1 MERVIVYR
9 ITPLK
14 SPRSLST
21 FERFVGWCFKLSNWT
36 LAESARPDWQ
46 NYAASLGIASVR
58 AAASI
63 TVMMRSFQTQGAAS
77 ITREVIE
84 LSCKFIEA
92 LDQKDSAWMSAVC
105 KDIAELKRIAEESK
119 AAPCPWTSNVH
130 KQLQIQQQ
138 RKVALK
144 KQNIK
149 GVPEEKPNRSHI
161 GSTGDAAYAYLCLS
175 THNHVTPLMSKYAQH
190 WWTQKLDPFQ
200 QESVEDLEIILGIA
214 FDAMS
219 AAITKYLNSD
229 LFPQD
234 QRESHLKQL
243 GELTQEFW
251 ARSAQ

>member
-36 LAESARPDWQ
+36 LAQSTRPDWQ
-46 NYAASLGIASVR
+46 NYAASLGIASIR
-58 AAASI
+58 AAVSI
-63 TVMMRSFQTQGAAS
+63 TVMMRSFQTQGVAS
-77 ITREVIE
+77 IAREIIE
-84 LSCKFIEA
+84 LSCKFIKT
-92 LDQKDSAWMSAVC
+92 LDEKDAAWMSAVC
-105 KDIAELKRIAEESK
+105 NDIVELERIERESC

-130 KQLQIQQQ
+130 EQLQIQKQ
-138 RKVALK
+138 RKAALK
-144 KQNIK
+144 NQRVK
-149 GVPEEKPNRSHI
+149 GVPEEKPDRSHI
-161 GSTGDAAYAYLCLS
+161 GPTGEAAYSYLCLS

-190 WWTQKLDPFQ
+190 WSTQRLDPFQ

-229 LFPQD
+229 LFPQG

-243 GELTQEFW
+243 GELTQEFR